1 MEIFKNCLNKQMIDY
16 KNLRLK
22 TYFINNFGF
31 ISKFSHSY
39 YKSFCTL

>member
-22 TYFINNFGF
+22 RMLCEPKL
-31 ISKFSHSY
+31 KFFFNLPNYSVQND
-39 YKSFCTL
+39 L

>member
-22 TYFINNFGF
+22 TYFKIFTF
-31 ISKFSHSY
+31 VLQVILH
-39 YKSFCTL
+39 TVIW